1 MRVEDVSE
9 SVPRARKV
17 STRSRGS
24 ATHSRMHGGDRIV
37 SAELVLFPKKWQPH
51 DRRTD
56 RPVRRRGI
64 GYTAGSM
71 RAFLVAIDGPAGS
84 GKSSVARAVAERLGI
99 ANLDTGATYRAVAL
113 LSLDKGVAPE
123 DGPALAALAERI
135 ELDEAGVR
143 VDGKR
148 VQSEALR
155 TPEVA
160 AAASRVSTHPELRR
174 VLVERQRAA
183 ASNLGGAVMEGRDIG
198 TVVLPDAAL
207 KVFLSASPDERAR
220 RRAAQT
226 NREAELDR
234 IREAMRTRDKRDAER
249 EASPLVPAPDAV
261 VIDTT
266 GLSLEDVIG
275 RVVGLAREASPGG
288 AQAASVDP
296 EAR

>member
-1 MRVEDVSE
+1 M
-9 SVPRARKV
+9 
-17 STRSRGS
+17 
-24 ATHSRMHGGDRIV
+24 
-37 SAELVLFPKKWQPH
+37 
-51 DRRTD
+51 
-56 RPVRRRGI
+56 
-64 GYTAGSM
+64 
-71 RAFLVAIDGPAGS
+71 
-84 GKSSVARAVAERLGI
+84 ARAVAEKLGI

-113 LSLDKGVAPE
+113 MSLEEGIAPE
-123 DGPALAALAERI
+123 DGPALAALAERV

-143 VDGKR
+143 VDGER
-148 VQSEALR
+148 VPGDALR

-183 ASNLGGAVMEGRDIG
+183 AMSLGGAVMEGRDIG

-220 RRAAQT
+220 RRASQT

-261 VIDTT
+261 VLDTT
-266 GLSLEDVIG
+266 GLSLDEVIG
-275 RVVGLAREASPGG
+275 RVVGLAREARPGG
-288 AQAASVDP
+288 ARAASVDP